1 MVWMYWMRLRLV
13 ELQVEN
19 QQGIVLLNRV
29 MDSEVK
35 IIDCGVIE
43 DENEDEDFKTEDDVP
58 IESNENH
65 SEDEEDEDEEDDE

>member
-1 MVWMYWMRLRLV
+1 MRLRLV

-65 SEDEEDEDEEDDE
+65 SEDEEDEDKE